1 MCPSLSKAREASRG
15 CSTSTTHR
23 SIACRRSTAVF
34 VYKKLLSP
42 PLEFTAHVSQIL
54 GDAKPIVP
62 DFIDGRCIAGALTVG
77 SPSPLLSAPG
87 WRPRHAEARV
97 EGTTGEMRQWWR
109 ACGDEAD
116 GRPQSRGRLDLCS
129 PQPSRPSAPCRGMF
143 GWASIQA
150 AWQACSAA
158 CCVIDMAT
166 AFAATL
172 VAECTSMAMASSGG
186 PVVRGAAESMG
197 ANAAECGQPN
207 TSSPPSAVKARPPL
221 TSSPSRLPPPPEKK
235 QLEHVA
241 LEGDHNGVNFSLSL

>member
-1 MCPSLSKAREASRG
+1 MRWPNFSK
-15 CSTSTTHR
+15 
-23 SIACRRSTAVF
+23 
-34 VYKKLLSP
+34 
-42 PLEFTAHVSQIL
+42 L
-54 GDAKPIVP
+54 GDPTSDLTA
-62 DFIDGRCIAGALTVG
+62 GRRLAGALTVG

-158 CCVIDMAT
+158 CCVIDVAT
-166 AFAATL
+166 AFVGTL

-197 ANAAECGQPN
+197 AWRLHQHGDGFHGEG
-207 TSSPPSAVKARPPL
+207 RPWC
-221 TSSPSRLPPPPEKK
+221 
-235 QLEHVA
+235 V
-241 LEGDHNGVNFSLSL
+241 GGGVHRHRHRQV